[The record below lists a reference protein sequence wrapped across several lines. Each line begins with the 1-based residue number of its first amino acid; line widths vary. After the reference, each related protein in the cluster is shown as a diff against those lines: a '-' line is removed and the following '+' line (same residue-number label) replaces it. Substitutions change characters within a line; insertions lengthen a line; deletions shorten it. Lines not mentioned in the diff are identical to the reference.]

1 MKVILLENV
10 DHLGREGDIVSVKN
24 GYGRN
29 WLIPQRL
36 AVLATAGAI
45 RAQEDQARQQARR
58 KAQERDDAAALK
70 VELEKIIVEIEAK
83 VGEENRIFGSVTS
96 QQVALGLAVQG
107 FNIDRR
113 AITVPDDIRVL
124 GEYQANVRIHADV
137 NAAVKV
143 HVVPEGRLGQ

>member
-10 DHLGREGDIVSVKN
+10 NHLGLEGDIVTVKS

-36 AVLATAGAI
+36 AMLATPGAI
-45 RAQEDQARQQARR
+45 RAQQDLARQQARR
-58 KAQERDDAAALK
+58 RAQERDDAATVK
-70 VELEKIIVEIEAK
+70 TELEKILVEVEAK
-83 VGEENRIFGSVTS
+83 VGDQNRIFGTVTT

-113 AITVPDDIRVL
+113 DITLPDEIRVL
-124 GEYQANVRIHADV
+124 GEYTANVKLHADV
-137 NAAVKV
+137 HAHVKV
-143 HVVPEGRLGQ
+143 HVVPEGRLGE